1 MTYFTYSSNELLCSL
16 ILMSVFSMISSIA
29 LANWLQSASS
39 VKMPFWLFIISIIPP
54 EHFAPITGVLNNS
67 ASNMV
72 DALQGQ
78 PAIPAARAEF
88 PVRGGPGRVERAAQH
103 REGGQ
108 SGGTYRA

>member
-39 VKMPFWLFIISIIPP
+39 VKMPFLLFIISIIPP

-72 DALQGQ
+72 DGNVSNLEHIRYTS
-78 PAIPAARAEF
+78 AIAYNPE
-88 PVRGGPGRVERAAQH
+88 
-103 REGGQ
+103 
-108 SGGTYRA
+108 S